1 MSIPHGIKTL
11 GVIGAGQMGKGAG
24 IPPET
29 RKLTEYIAGLG
40 IAFVSALR
48 AKVPVLLHDRY
59 LSQLRDGL
67 ALMDKL
73 LAKDVSKGKISQA
86 DATDARQID
95 SFLLVDVGI
104 VRLSEYIFVFHCS
117 LFLQSLPLLRILPFF
132 LDHVVAALRQ
142 IRLLRVLFLVHAVV
156 RGGDL

>member
-1 MSIPHGIKTL
+1 MPHGIKKL

-86 DATDARQID
+86 DATDARG
-95 SFLLVDVGI
+95 LVTVVTPDEGLEGLRDADMI
-104 VRLSEYIFVFHCS
+104 IEVRRSDIT
-117 LFLQSLPLLRILPFF
+117 PLNR
-132 LDHVVAALRQ
+132 R
-142 IRLLRVLFLVHAVV
+142 
-156 RGGDL
+156 